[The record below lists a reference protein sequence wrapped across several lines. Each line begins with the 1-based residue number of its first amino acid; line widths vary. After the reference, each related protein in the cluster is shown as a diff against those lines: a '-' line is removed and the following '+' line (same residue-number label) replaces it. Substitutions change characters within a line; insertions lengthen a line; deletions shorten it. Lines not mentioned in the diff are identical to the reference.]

1 MSSEHEGYLFDETVE
16 TGRRKVKIIV
26 DINGIIF
33 KDAEI
38 SKRIN
43 FNSLYISYGGSNNQQ
58 IFLKSKIE
66 STLVGFT
73 NQNEVI
79 QSIKNM
85 SGGASNVILSSIH
98 KNKTKRFVS
107 SGKFLLAILFLLI
120 VGSGLLFYFQFGKI
134 KKSIAKSVPVNVEKS
149 LGENVFKSSVDHSL
163 LIDVPEVK
171 DALHIIFERFK
182 VGLVDQPYQFN
193 FYVIK
198 NEELNAF
205 ALPGGYV
212 VIHTGLILAAET
224 PEELAG
230 VIAHEIC
237 HVTERHAIERII
249 SSLGIIAVCQVLL
262 GDVSGVAAILVQ
274 GAQLISM
281 MQFNQSQ
288 ETEADVK
295 GYELM
300 KMAKISHLGFIEF
313 FKRAQKKRAEMPE
326 EVKAAMALISTHPPD
341 EKRINTIKKLA
352 ESDPYQAEEL
362 NIQWD
367 ALKEAL
373 RKNIN
378 K

>member
-1 MSSEHEGYLFDETVE
+1 MSSEHEGYLFDETAE
-16 TGRRKVKIIV
+16 TGRRKVKIVV
-26 DINGIIF
+26 DINGILF
-33 KDAEI
+33 KDAEL

-43 FNSLYISYGGSNNQQ
+43 WNSLDVNYGGSNNQQ
-58 IFLKSKIE
+58 IFLKSRLE
-66 STLVGFT
+66 TTLVGFT
-73 NQNEVI
+73 SQIEILN
-79 QSIKNM
+79 SIKNQ
-85 SGGASNVILSSIH
+85 SGGASNVILSAVN
-98 KNKTKRFVS
+98 KNKSKRFFS
-107 SGKFLLAILFLLI
+107 SGKFLLALLFLFI
-120 VGSGLLFYFQFGKI
+120 VGSSLALYFQIGKI
-134 KKSIAKSVPVNVEKS
+134 KKAVAKTVPVNIEKS
-149 LGENVFKSSVDHSL
+149 IGENVFKSSVDHSK

-171 DALHIIFERFK
+171 NALTVIFDRFK
-182 VGLVDQPYQFN
+182 VGLKDQPYEFN

-198 NEELNAF
+198 NDELNAF

-212 VIHTGLILAAET
+212 VIHTGLILEAES

-249 SSLGIIAVCQVLL
+249 SSLGIITVCQVFL
-262 GDVSGVAAILVQ
+262 GDVSGVAAIIVQ

-300 KMAKISHLGFIEF
+300 KKAKISHLGFIDF

-326 EVKAAMALISTHPPD
+326 EIKATMSLISTHPPD
-341 EKRINTIKKLA
+341 ENRIKKIMSLA
-352 ESDPYQAEEL
+352 VSDPYQPEKLDIPWE
-362 NIQWD
+362 

-373 RKNIN
+373 KNN
-378 K
+378 LSK